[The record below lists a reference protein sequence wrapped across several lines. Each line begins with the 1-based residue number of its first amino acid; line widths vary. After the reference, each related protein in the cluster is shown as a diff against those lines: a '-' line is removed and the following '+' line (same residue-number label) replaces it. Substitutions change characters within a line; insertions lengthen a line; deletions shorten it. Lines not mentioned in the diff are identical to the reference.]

1 MIDAPRILDLR
12 ETTNHPISLRY
23 SEIFSAA
30 LLTGFFS
37 HGRSQ
42 PGVCLA
48 ENAPFVETAKVG
60 LAYGLSKE
68 GALEKMR
75 AYLRQYYETVT
86 PSNAAEWLGISE
98 DSKLAKFP
106 PWGAVFPWRARTIES
121 YQQAFENA
129 AMDENKAVGRD
140 VGISDG
146 WLFCGP
152 VSNEKIEIEAERL
165 LYVLR
170 RIEKSGYQRSDE
182 IDGDVKAT
190 ALVGE
195 NSEWRWLITA
205 GNHRASAA
213 AALGMKS
220 IPVRVNLVISRCD
233 AAYWKHVVDGVFSQ
247 AAAVDV
253 FDNYFNATPPKVLA
267 PWLDRNLKID
277 NR

>member
-1 MIDAPRILDLR
+1 M
-12 ETTNHPISLRY
+12 E
-23 SEIFSAA
+23 
-30 LLTGFFS
+30 
-37 HGRSQ
+37 
-42 PGVCLA
+42 
-48 ENAPFVETAKVG
+48 
-60 LAYGLSKE
+60 
-68 GALEKMR
+68 
-75 AYLRQYYETVT
+75 
-86 PSNAAEWLGISE
+86 
-98 DSKLAKFP
+98 
-106 PWGAVFPWRARTIES
+106 
-121 YQQAFENA
+121 
-129 AMDENKAVGRD
+129 ENKAVGRD

-213 AALGMKS
+213 AAL
-220 IPVRVNLVISRCD
+220 